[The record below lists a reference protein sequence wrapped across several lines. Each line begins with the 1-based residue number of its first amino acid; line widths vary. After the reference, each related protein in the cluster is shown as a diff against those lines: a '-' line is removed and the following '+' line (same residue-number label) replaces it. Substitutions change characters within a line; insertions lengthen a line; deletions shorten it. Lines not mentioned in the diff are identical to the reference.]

1 MFEELLPALKV
12 VMVVRL
18 QIIFIATLC
27 ESGTLNPSLISPQ
40 APFPSTSLTVYLVV
54 SSGGKQSEV
63 RV

>member
-1 MFEELLPALKV
+1 MKV